1 MRTIGTIAV
10 ALSWLALAGC
20 GKKEAAPQAAEAPAV
35 RVNVVHIQP
44 EAFPLTVA
52 VTGSLVSPSRVDVK
66 AETTGR
72 MLRFPKEEGD
82 PVAAGETLAWVDEEN
97 YRLAVRQAEGACAVA
112 EAELARARV
121 AASHAQTEL
130 ERAQNLVRSGGITDK
145 DLKAAELAEQ
155 DSKAQVQL
163 AEAQVAL
170 NRAALETARKHLRD
184 TAIKAPV
191 AGEIQKKHINAG
203 AYVEPSTAVVTLV
216 DNRKLELESLV
227 ASSEIGPI
235 RAGQKVTFTVNSFP
249 GQTFEGRVIE
259 LNPAVEADTRS
270 AKIRIQVNNAGGKLR
285 AGMFA
290 QGEILTGVEAQ
301 AIVVPASAVYRDDR
315 AAKTSH
321 VFVVESGKAVRR
333 QVEIGREKETS
344 LEIVSGLRAGDTLI
358 TEQSIELADGV
369 RVEPV
374 AVAAGK

>member
-1 MRTIGTIAV
+1 
-10 ALSWLALAGC
+10 
-20 GKKEAAPQAAEAPAV
+20 
-35 RVNVVHIQP
+35 
-44 EAFPLTVA
+44 
-52 VTGSLVSPSRVDVK
+52 
-66 AETTGR
+66 
-72 MLRFPKEEGD
+72 
-82 PVAAGETLAWVDEEN
+82 
-97 YRLAVRQAEGACAVA
+97 
-112 EAELARARV
+112 
-121 AASHAQTEL
+121 
-130 ERAQNLVRSGGITDK
+130 
-145 DLKAAELAEQ
+145 
-155 DSKAQVQL
+155 VQL